1 MNLEQK
7 TAVVTGAS
15 SGIGRAI
22 AQELAKEGVHIIL
35 SARREGELFKTKAK
49 IEEAGGKA
57 DVISAD
63 MGNPASLRE
72 LVSQITSKVEK
83 IDFLFNVAG
92 IGYYKSIEEIS
103 KEEWDNTLAV
113 NLSAP
118 LFLTQGLLDLLRKS
132 SESLVVNI
140 GSGMGKNPAYPE
152 RIGYVVSKFG
162 LRGLS
167 LALSRYFEGKSPRVC
182 LLTLGSVLTNF
193 GPGGLE
199 GRIKKQEEGKKYYT
213 PEWVA
218 QKLIELIKNDKIQ
231 DEITMLPTEQLK

>member
-1 MNLEQK
+1 MNLK
-7 TAVVTGAS
+7 GKIAVVTGAS
-15 SGIGRAI
+15 SGIGREI
-22 AQELAKEGVHIIL
+22 AQEFAKKGVYIIMT
-35 SARREGELFKTKAK
+35 ARREEELYKIKAQ

-72 LVSQITSKVEK
+72 LVSQITAKVDR

-118 LFLTQGLLDLLRKS
+118 LFLTQGLLPQLKKS

-140 GSGMGKNPAYPE
+140 GSGLGKNPIYPE
-152 RIGYVVSKFG
+152 RIGYITSKFG
-162 LRGLS
+162 LRGMS
-167 LALSRYFEGKSPRVC
+167 LALSRYFKDKTPRVC
-182 LLTLGSVLTNF
+182 LLTLGSVLTNL

-199 GRIKKQEEGKKYYT
+199 YRKKMHKEGKRYYT

-231 DEITMLPTEQLK
+231 DEITLLPTEQIK